1 MAMSPAKH
9 RRVEDPPPPPVP
21 VDLLLEIFAR
31 LDVATIVRCAATCK
45 AVRRAILDDDSPAP
59 LGRRLVSN
67 GALLLGV
74 SYAFLEHKRSDRVR
88 SVGQVPRRSLRF
100 DAGVLTWVEPV
111 ASRGGLIVLRCR
123 RNYPHLYVRNAL
135 TGRITSWLPHHHV
148 SDDYPPALL
157 AVGDAGRSFQL
168 LVSDVSLR
176 TQVFSSES
184 GEWGPVAQV
193 AGGLP
198 PGFPR
203 SAPRRG
209 SHPVVLGGGAA
220 VCWLH
225 SRDQCVIRLDIGKA
239 QATLIELPRRV
250 RLCYHAYD
258 YDHMALQLASA
269 SSADG
274 ELSLLVA
281 GVRVISMWTLSAAAA
296 EEDGAGSSSAAASR
310 WTRQVLIERETIGR
324 EDLSGGYSAHF
335 LGFGELS
342 GMAILLMD
350 QIGLVRI
357 NLRTKEAIVL
367 GSDGFKGVDA
377 GTLQLCLH
385 ETDLPSLLR
394 AMRSF

>member
-1 MAMSPAKH
+1 MSPAKH
-9 RRVEDPPPPPVP
+9 RRVDGSTAVEEPAPPIP

-31 LDVATIVRCAATCK
+31 LDVATIVRCAATSK
-45 AVRRAILDDDSPAP
+45 TVRRAILDGDSPAA
-59 LGRRLVSN
+59 LGRRLVAN

-74 SYAFLEHKRSDRVR
+74 SYAFLEHQHSNRAR
-88 SVGQVPRRSLRF
+88 SVGQIPRQSLRF
-100 DAGVLTWVEPV
+100 NAGILSWSEPM
-111 ASRGGLIVLRCR
+111 ASRGGLIVLRSR
-123 RNYPHLYVRNAL
+123 SYYPHLYVRNAL
-135 TGRITSWLPHHHV
+135 TGGLLTGLPPHEQV
-148 SDDYPPALL
+148 KDDYPPALL

-176 TQVFSSES
+176 TQLFSSES

-203 SAPRRG
+203 SAPHRS

-225 SRDQCVIRLDIGKA
+225 SGDKCIIRLDIGKA
-239 QATLIELPRRV
+239 QATLMELPRWV
-250 RLCYHAYD
+250 RSHA
-258 YDHMALQLASA
+258 YDHMAFRLAS
-269 SSADG
+269 SSSDGG

-281 GVRVISMWTLSAAAA
+281 DLCAISVWTLSAAA
-296 EEDGAGSSSAAASR
+296 GSSSPAASR
-310 WTRQVLIERETIGR
+310 WTMQVVIKREAIGR
-324 EDLSGGYSAHF
+324 QDRLGGYSAHF

-342 GMAILLMD
+342 GMAILFMD

-357 NLRTKEAIVL
+357 NLRTKEALVL
-367 GSDGFKGVDA
+367 GSDGFKGRVDA
-377 GTLQLCLH
+377 GDLQLCLH
-385 ETDLPSLLR
+385 ETDLPSILR